1 MFKTFNNYKSESILL
16 SLVIIILFS
25 LGFCIITSLP
35 LFLGLLPPYFI
46 LFVYLIFLKNELKEL
61 FSISIKGVLMV
72 KEVVGILVGVG
83 IMLPSFALSGTLN
96 EILKIFMSILDPGY
110 LALFS
115 FIFAACLSMIIGSIT
130 GALCILA
137 APIMALSN
145 SVHYP
150 SYIVAGALVSGAML
164 GDRTSVFSS
173 ALRLTAVC
181 VGIDIRSHLRAI
193 LPTAI
198 ISVTLII
205 IFYSL
210 FVPLFCNVP
219 ANSTHLNTDYL
230 SQINYIKLL
239 PIAILVAL
247 FMKKVPLFFSF
258 LLASLFALLISNV
271 SFDPNLLRSVF
282 YGINV
287 WPFNH
292 LNGIFSMLP
301 LVALVCISS
310 AFNSLL
316 QRSQL
321 LNSFVKRIINPK
333 SYSQSVFRV
342 VILNLISSM
351 LFCNQALPLMLAA
364 QQLRT
369 EWGKSFQLPML
380 SRVLADSAEVFPG
393 LIPWNLLSQICAIL
407 LGVRPMYYIPFA
419 LLLWILPIVTLLFS
433 FFPSKGKQV
442 E

>member
-1 MFKTFNNYKSESILL
+1 MYP
-16 SLVIIILFS
+16 
-25 LGFCIITSLP
+25 LP
-35 LFLGLLPPYFI
+35 LFLGLIPPYLI
-46 LFVYLIFLKNELKEL
+46 LFMYLIFLKNEVRNLL
-61 FSISIKGVLMV
+61 SISINGILIV

-96 EILKIFMSILDPGY
+96 EILKIFMSILDPRY

-115 FIFAACLSMIIGSIT
+115 FIFASCLSMLIGSIT

-164 GDRTSVFSS
+164 GDRTSPFSS

-181 VGIDIRSHLRAI
+181 VGIDIREHLRAI

-198 ISVTLII
+198 LSVTLII

-210 FVPLFCNVP
+210 FLPLFFNIP
-219 ANSTHLNTDYL
+219 INSTHIDTDYL
-230 SQINYIKLL
+230 SKINYLKLL
-239 PIAILVAL
+239 PIAILVLL

-258 LLASLFALLISNV
+258 FFASLFALIISNV
-271 SFDPNLLRSVF
+271 SFDFNLLQSVF

-301 LVALVCISS
+301 LVALVSISS

-333 SYSQSVFRV
+333 SYPRSVFKV
-342 VILNLISSM
+342 LMLNLMSSM

-364 QQLRT
+364 QQLSS
-369 EWGKSFQLPML
+369 EWKKSFQLSLL
-380 SRVLADSAEVFPG
+380 SKVLADTAEVFPG
-393 LIPWNLLSQICAIL
+393 LVPWNLLSQICAIL
-407 LGVRPMYYIPFA
+407 LGVKPMYYIPFA
-419 LLLWILPIVTLLFS
+419 LLLWILPILAILFS
-433 FFPSKGKQV
+433 FFPSKIKQI

>member
-1 MFKTFNNYKSESILL
+1 MFKTFNNYKSESILFGLVL
-16 SLVIIILFS
+16 SIIFS
-25 LGFCIITSLP
+25 LGLCIIFSLP

-46 LFVYLIFLKNELKEL
+46 LFIYLLFLQNEVKDLL
-61 FSISIKGVLMV
+61 SISIKGILVV

-115 FIFAACLSMIIGSIT
+115 FIFASCLSMIIGSVT

-181 VGIDIRSHLRAI
+181 VGIDIKSHLRAI
-193 LPTAI
+193 LPTTI
-198 ISVTLII
+198 ISVTLIL

-210 FVPLFCNVP
+210 FLPLLFNIP
-219 ANSTHLNTDYL
+219 INSTHLNIDYL
-230 SQINYIKLL
+230 SKINYLKLL
-239 PIAILVAL
+239 PILILVAL

-258 LLASLFALLISNV
+258 LFASLFALLISNV
-271 SFDPNLLRSVF
+271 RFDINLLQSVF

-301 LVALVCISS
+301 LVALVSISS

-321 LNSFVKRIINPK
+321 LGSFVTKIINPK
-333 SYSQSVFRV
+333 SYPQSVFRV
-342 VILNLISSM
+342 VALNLISSM

-364 QQLRT
+364 QQLRD
-369 EWGKSFQLPML
+369 EWKKSFQLPML

-407 LGVRPMYYIPFA
+407 LGVKPMYYIPFA
-419 LLLWILPIVTLLFS
+419 LLLWILPIFALLLS
-433 FFPSKGKQV
+433 LFPSKGKQI

>member
-1 MFKTFNNYKSESILL
+1 MFKIFDNYKSELILL
-16 SLVIIILFS
+16 SLVLIILFS
-25 LGFCIITSLP
+25 LGFCIMFSLP

-46 LFVYLIFLKNELKEL
+46 LFVYLLFLKNKVINLL
-61 FSISIKGVLMV
+61 SISLNGIIVV
-72 KEVVGILVGVG
+72 KEVVGILLGVG

-96 EILKIFMSILDPGY
+96 EILKIFMSILDPRY

-115 FIFAACLSMIIGSIT
+115 FIFASCLSMIIGSVT
-130 GALCILA
+130 GTLCILA

-181 VGIDIRSHLRAI
+181 VGVDIRSHLKAI
-193 LPTAI
+193 LPNAI
-198 ISVTLII
+198 ISVTLIV
-205 IFYSL
+205 IFYL
-210 FVPLFCNVP
+210 VFLPLFFTIP
-219 ANSTHLNTDYL
+219 INSTHINTGYL
-230 SQINYIKLL
+230 SKISYFKLL
-239 PIAILVAL
+239 PIIILVVL

-258 LLASLFALLISNV
+258 FLASLFALVISNV
-271 SFDPNLLRSVF
+271 SFDFNLLQSVF
-282 YGINV
+282 YGISV

-301 LVALVCISS
+301 LIALVSISS

-316 QRSQL
+316 QKSQL
-321 LNSFVKRIINPK
+321 LDSFVKRIINPK
-333 SYSQSVFRV
+333 SYPQSVFNV
-342 VILNLISSM
+342 VVLNLISSM

-364 QQLRT
+364 QQLRS
-369 EWGKSFQLPML
+369 EWQKTFELPKL
-380 SRVLADSAEVFPG
+380 SGILADSAEVFPA

-407 LGVRPMYYIPFA
+407 LGVKPMYYIPFA
-419 LLLWILPIVTLLFS
+419 LLLWILPILVLFFS
-433 FFPSKGKQV
+433 FFPSQVKQI